1 MDAEVSAA
9 QALGSN
15 AVAAFVG
22 ALAAL
27 LLMVLVL
34 WLALKRAEPGEA
46 CNASLPQ
53 RLLIRRAIVT
63 CAILVGAGIV
73 FAEMAGALDA
83 GDAVGRFDVALTQA
97 LRLQLSAATLRVF
110 ALVTHLGDTRTLT
123 ALCIVVAAV
132 LVWCGQRAL
141 TLAWV
146 LAVAGNGA
154 LNNLLKS
161 VFERVRPEHDHRF
174 LVADGGWSFPSGHSS
189 GSVAAYGMLAY
200 VILRFV
206 SMRWQLP
213 LLLLAAAVAF
223 TTGVSRVFL
232 QVHYASDVLAGFA
245 SGLAWLTICM
255 AVAEWWR
262 VRRREAGSARL
273 LS

>member
-27 LLMVLVL
+27 LLLVLAL
-34 WLALKRAEPGEA
+34 WLALKRAEPGEGR
-46 CNASLPQ
+46 NAPLPQ
-53 RLLIRRAIVT
+53 RLPIWRAIVAG
-63 CAILVGAGIV
+63 AIVAGAGIV
-73 FAEMAGALDA
+73 FVEMTGALDA
-83 GDAVGRFDVALTQA
+83 RDAVARFDVALTQA
-97 LRLQLSAATLRVF
+97 LRLQLSSATLRVF
-110 ALVTHLGDTRTLT
+110 ALLTHLGDTRTLT
-123 ALCIVVAAV
+123 VLCIGVAAV
-132 LVWCGQRAL
+132 LVGCGQRAL
-141 TLAWV
+141 ALAWV

-161 VFERVRPEHDHRF
+161 VFERVRPEHAHGF

-189 GSVAAYGMLAY
+189 GSVAAYGMLAC

-213 LLLLAAAVAF
+213 VLLLAAALAF
-223 TTGVSRVFL
+223 TTGASRVFL

-245 SGLAWLTICM
+245 SGLAWLTICV
-255 AVAEWWR
+255 AGAEWQR
-262 VRRREAGSARL
+262 LRRREAHGVRL
-273 LS
+273 PP

>member
-27 LLMVLVL
+27 LLVVLVL
-34 WLALKRAEPGEA
+34 WLALKRAEPGEG
-46 CNASLPQ
+46 CKASLPQ
-53 RLLIRRAIVT
+53 RLLIRRAIVA

-161 VFERVRPEHDHRF
+161 VFERVRPEHDHGF